1 MHLVLAMNESDAIY
15 TVVIGVGALIAVM
28 APIIKLNTSI
38 TRLTALLERVSDDNV
53 RQDKRLETHGK
64 QIDNIVKQQQVNE
77 KLLDR
82 HELRISRL
90 EEKEEE

>member
-1 MHLVLAMNESDAIY
+1 MMNESDAIY

-28 APIIKLNTSI
+28 APIIKLNTNI

-64 QIDNIVKQQQVNE
+64 QIDNIVKQQQINE